1 MMRQKQEKVSG
12 MTSEIFWD
20 HHSRNWDAQVETLYV
35 QACEKTLDC
44 TLPYLRAGDRVLDFA
59 CGTGDLTLGMAAR
72 VARVQAIDI
81 SEEMV
86 RRTAE
91 KARTQ
96 GAENV
101 EVYRTDLFDLRLEEG
116 GYDVVT
122 AFNVLCYMD
131 DQDRVLARIRR
142 LLKPGGLFLSVTD
155 CLGERPT
162 REGLQKLWR
171 SRTGSMPYVAFYRIG
186 GLEETVSR
194 AGFLI
199 LERERL
205 FRVPPRLFIAARKG
219 GN

>member
-1 MMRQKQEKVSG
+1 
-12 MTSEIFWD
+12 MTSEAFWD
-20 HHSRNWDAQVETLYV
+20 HHSRDWDARVAALHA

-122 AFNVLCYMD
+122 AFNVLCYLD

-162 REGLQKLWR
+162 RDGLQKLWR

>member
-1 MMRQKQEKVSG
+1 M
-12 MTSEIFWD
+12 
-20 HHSRNWDAQVETLYV
+20 
-35 QACEKTLDC
+35 
-44 TLPYLRAGDRVLDFA
+44 
-59 CGTGDLTLGMAAR
+59 
-72 VARVQAIDI
+72 
-81 SEEMV
+81 
-86 RRTAE
+86 
-91 KARTQ
+91 
-96 GAENV
+96 
-101 EVYRTDLFDLRLEEG
+101 
-116 GYDVVT
+116 VT

-162 REGLQKLWR
+162 RDGLQKLWR
-171 SRTGSMPYVAFYRIG
+171 SRTGSMPYVALYRIG